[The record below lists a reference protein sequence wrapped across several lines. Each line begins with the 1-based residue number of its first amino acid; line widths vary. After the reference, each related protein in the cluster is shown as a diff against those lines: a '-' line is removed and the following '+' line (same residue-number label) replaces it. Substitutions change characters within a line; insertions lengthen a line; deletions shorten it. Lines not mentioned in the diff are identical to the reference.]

1 MSQPTVPE
9 RHRSCLDQ
17 IFREARTRNGWAPD
31 PIPEA
36 DLRAIY
42 DLAKM
47 GPTSANM
54 SPARFV
60 WVVASPGEAKQ
71 TLAGLAMPSN
81 GAKIMAAPVTV
92 IIGYDLDFPVH
103 MPRLFPHNPD
113 AANWFNDPVARESA
127 AFRNGSLQ
135 GAYLMVAARA
145 MGYDC
150 GPMSGFNNAG
160 VGRGGFPERHAGQVQ
175 LHLLHRQGHRREP
188 VRPLAAPWTFEEA
201 GRIV

>member
-1 MSQPTVPE
+1 MSQPLSDTA
-9 RHRSCLDQ
+9 LDQ
-17 IFREARTRNGWAPD
+17 IFRTARTRNGWSPE

-60 WVVASPGEAKQ
+60 WVQSQAGKE
-71 TLAGLAMPSN
+71 TLAGLASAAN
-81 GAKIMAAPVTV
+81 ATKILAAPVTV
-92 IIGYDLDFPVH
+92 IIGYDLDFPEQL
-103 MPRLFPHNPD
+103 PKLFPHNPD
-113 AANWFNDPVARESA
+113 AKNWFNDPVARESA
-127 AFRNGSLQ
+127 AFRNSSLQ
-135 GAYLMVAARA
+135 GAYLIVAARA

-160 VGRGGFPERHAGQVQ
+160 VDVAFFEGARIKSNFICSIGKGTDENLFARSPR
-175 LHLLHRQGHRREP
+175 L
-188 VRPLAAPWTFEEA
+188 TFEEA

>member
-1 MSQPTVPE
+1 MSQPLSDTA
-9 RHRSCLDQ
+9 LDQ
-17 IFREARTRNGWAPD
+17 IFRTARTRNGWSPE

-60 WVVASPGEAKQ
+60 WVQSQAGKE
-71 TLAGLAMPSN
+71 TLAGLASAAN
-81 GAKIMAAPVTV
+81 ATKILAAPVTV
-92 IIGYDLDFPVH
+92 IIGYDLDFPEQL
-103 MPRLFPHNPD
+103 PKLFPHNPD
-113 AANWFNDPVARESA
+113 AKNWFNDPVARESA
-127 AFRNGSLQ
+127 AFRNSSLQ
-135 GAYLMVAARA
+135 GAYLIVAARA

-160 VGRGGFPERHAGQVQ
+160 VD
-175 LHLLHRQGHRREP
+175 
-188 VRPLAAPWTFEEA
+188 AAFFEGPRIKSNFICSIGKGTNENLFARSPRLTFEEA

>member
-1 MSQPTVPE
+1 MGQPL
-9 RHRSCLDQ
+9 SADAIDQ
-17 IFREARTRNGWAPD
+17 IFRTARTRNGWTDEPVT
-31 PIPEA
+31 A
-36 DLRAIY
+36 DDMRAIY

-60 WVVASPGEAKQ
+60 WVVSPEAKE
-71 TLAGLAMPSN
+71 TLAGLASAAN
-81 GAKIMAAPVTV
+81 ATKILAAPCTV
-92 IIGYDLDFPVH
+92 IIGYDLDFPEH
-103 MPRLFPHNPD
+103 MPRLFPHNPGAKD
-113 AANWFNDPVARESA
+113 WFNEPVMRESA

-135 GAYLMVAARA
+135 GAYLIIAARA

-160 VGRGGFPERHAGQVQ
+160 VD
-175 LHLLHRQGHRREP
+175 
-188 VRPLAAPWTFEEA
+188 AAFFEGTRIKSNFICSIGKGTDENLFDRSPRLTFEEA

>member
-1 MSQPTVPE
+1 MSQPLSDTA
-9 RHRSCLDQ
+9 LDQ
-17 IFREARTRNGWAPD
+17 IFRTARTRNSWSPE

-36 DLRAIY
+36 DLHAIY

-60 WVVASPGEAKQ
+60 WVVSPAAKE

-81 GAKIMAAPVTV
+81 GAKIMAAPCTV

-103 MPRLFPHNPD
+103 MARLFPHNPD
-113 AANWFNDPVARESA
+113 AANWFNDPVMRESA

-135 GAYLMVAARA
+135 GAYLIIAARA

-160 VGRGGFPERHAGQVQ
+160 VDAAFFEGTRIKSNFICSIGKGADENLFERSPR
-175 LHLLHRQGHRREP
+175 L
-188 VRPLAAPWTFEEA
+188 TFEEA

>member
-1 MSQPTVPE
+1 MSQPLNDPA
-9 RHRSCLDQ
+9 LDQ

-60 WVVASPGEAKQ
+60 WVVSQAGKE
-71 TLAGLAMPSN
+71 TLAGLSSATN
-81 GAKIMAAPVTV
+81 AAKILAAPCTV
-92 IIGYDLDFPVH
+92 IVGYDLDFPETL
-103 MPRLFPHNPD
+103 PKLFPHNLT
-113 AANWFNDPVARESA
+113 AKHWFGDPVFRESA
-127 AFRNGSLQ
+127 AFRNSSLQ
-135 GAYLMVAARA
+135 GAYLIVAARA

-150 GPMSGFNNAG
+150 GPMSGFDNAG
-160 VGRGGFPERHAGQVQ
+160 VD
-175 LHLLHRQGHRREP
+175 
-188 VRPLAAPWTFEEA
+188 AAFFEGTKIKSNFICSIGKGTDENLFARSPRLTFEEA

>member
-1 MSQPTVPE
+1 VSQPAILSDTA
-9 RHRSCLDQ
+9 LDQ

-36 DLRAIY
+36 DLHAIY

-60 WVVASPGEAKQ
+60 WVTSPAAKE
-71 TLAGLAMPSN
+71 TLAGLSSSTNAD
-81 GAKIMAAPVTV
+81 KILAAPCTV
-92 IIGYDLDFPVH
+92 IIGYDLDFPETL
-103 MPRLFPHNPD
+103 PKLFPHNPTAKD
-113 AANWFNDPVARESA
+113 WFGDPVFRESA
-127 AFRNGSLQ
+127 AFRNSSLQ
-135 GAYLMVAARA
+135 GAYFIIAARA

-160 VGRGGFPERHAGQVQ
+160 VDAAFFEGTNIRSNFICSIGRGTDENLFARSPR
-175 LHLLHRQGHRREP
+175 L
-188 VRPLAAPWTFEEA
+188 TFEEA